1 MKFPKEVEYGN
12 IEYKLK
18 ITTNE
23 NIRLEQLASQMKWRL
38 NEGNNEAIYY
48 VGVDDEGYIEGI
60 TDEDYNKSIKNIS
73 KITKMINSK
82 IKKIDKKSYDGKFYY
97 IIEIISYQ
105 EKKFTKNV
113 IFIGPQFSGKST
125 IIGNLINNIKDDGKG
140 KSKQFVLNH
149 KHEIFTGI
157 TSSVSIKN
165 FNIENYDAN
174 INLIDTPG
182 KVKYRKTTISAISKY
197 NPNLIFLVIDGENME
212 DIEFYLKLINF
223 LDIEHYIILTK
234 KDKNV
239 NLDNLK
245 LKFDSNKILEISNIT
260 RYGYSKMINKIKES
274 EIKNDNRNYLIQI
287 CDILSV
293 PNMNKIYTGLTFN
306 EINLNDDFFLHT
318 SNKVKKIKF
327 DSIFYLDK
335 PIKKINKNCLITFTL
350 NEDTNVI
357 NKTDLVI
364 TNNKILKSY
373 KYIFVNCD
381 DEISYNQGICI
392 FNNQYLFV
400 KIEKTNN
407 ILKLISLNSKFR
419 NVSDK
424 IFLKVNE
431 KFHFCKLVI

>member
-1 MKFPKEVEYGN
+1 
-12 IEYKLK
+12 
-18 ITTNE
+18 
-23 NIRLEQLASQMKWRL
+23 
-38 NEGNNEAIYY
+38 
-48 VGVDDEGYIEGI
+48 
-60 TDEDYNKSIKNIS
+60 
-73 KITKMINSK
+73 
-82 IKKIDKKSYDGKFYY
+82 
-97 IIEIISYQ
+97 
-105 EKKFTKNV
+105 
-113 IFIGPQFSGKST
+113 
-125 IIGNLINNIKDDGKG
+125 
-140 KSKQFVLNH
+140 
-149 KHEIFTGI
+149 
-157 TSSVSIKN
+157 
-165 FNIENYDAN
+165 
-174 INLIDTPG
+174 
-182 KVKYRKTTISAISKY
+182 
-197 NPNLIFLVIDGENME
+197 ME
-212 DIEFYLKLINF
+212 DIEFYLKLTNF

-234 KDKNV
+234 KDKNI
-239 NLDNLK
+239 NLDNVK

-274 EIKNDNRNYLIQI
+274 KIKNDDRNYLIQI

-306 EINLNDDFFLHT
+306 EINLSDDFFLHT

-364 TNNKILKSY
+364 TSSKILKSY
-373 KYIFVNCD
+373 KYILVNCD

-407 ILKLISLNSKFR
+407 VLKLISLNGKFK